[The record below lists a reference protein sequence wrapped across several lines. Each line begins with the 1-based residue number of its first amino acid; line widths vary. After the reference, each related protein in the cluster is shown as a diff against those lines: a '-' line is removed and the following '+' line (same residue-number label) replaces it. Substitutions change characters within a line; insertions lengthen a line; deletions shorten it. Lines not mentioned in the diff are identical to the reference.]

1 MDPEAFERTS
11 AAIRRFSESM
21 AAVAETVVPALVRI
35 SDVTLTIAGS
45 VLVVETE
52 LDLWMRDTLEI
63 DTDLLSLFD

>member
-1 MDPEAFERTS
+1 
-11 AAIRRFSESM
+11 M